1 MRSTSPPVCAPR
13 PYLIRPPHSP
23 HASETLH
30 ILPPTL
36 RKPSPAHTTK
46 KQQTTT
52 EQDDLG
58 GTGVIDALCDALRD
72 KNEKV
77 RRRAMATLGELLFY
91 VATQQQDAAL
101 ADPPVD
107 VATAWSIVPGTLTA
121 VTRLL
126 KPSEDEIAQHYAV
139 KTIENISSQGGDW
152 AVRFATQARARP
164 PADLPPARPPTLAR
178 QPAARCPPLC
188 IAC

>member
-1 MRSTSPPVCAPR
+1 
-13 PYLIRPPHSP
+13 
-23 HASETLH
+23 
-30 ILPPTL
+30 
-36 RKPSPAHTTK
+36 
-46 KQQTTT
+46 
-52 EQDDLG
+52 
-58 GTGVIDALCDALRD
+58 
-72 KNEKV
+72 
-77 RRRAMATLGELLFY
+77 MATLGELLFY

-152 AVRFATQARARP
+152 TVRFATQARARCRLLSLP
-164 PADLPPARPPTLAR
+164 RPRPRLPAAPLPPRRL
-178 QPAARCPPLC
+178 
-188 IAC
+188 